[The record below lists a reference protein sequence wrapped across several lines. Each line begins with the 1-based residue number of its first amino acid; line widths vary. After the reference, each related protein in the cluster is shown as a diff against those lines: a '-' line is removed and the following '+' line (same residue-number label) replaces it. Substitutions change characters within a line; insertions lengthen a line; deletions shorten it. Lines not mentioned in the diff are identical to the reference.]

1 MVVHDPQ
8 KDQPSPE
15 KIAYLVNAIKAFELI
30 LILPQKA
37 RLFVC
42 GHEKGFG
49 FPKRSY

>member
-1 MVVHDPQ
+1 MVHDLQ
-8 KDQPSPE
+8 KDQPMLE
-15 KIAYLVNAIKAFELI
+15 KIAYVVYVIKAFELI

-42 GHEKGFG
+42 GHKKGFG